1 MAYLLPK
8 DRYQTRFNSLE
19 EPIDK
24 ENPVR
29 FIDAFVDALE
39 LSTLNFIVSDSKTI
53 WQKRPAYKT
62 GFWH

>member
-8 DRYQTRFNSLE
+8 DKYQTQFSSLE

-29 FIDAFVDALE
+29 FIDAFID
-39 LSTLNFIVSDSKTI
+39 
-53 WQKRPAYKT
+53 
-62 GFWH
+62 